1 VGILK
6 NVIFALVIATILFS
20 TNVYGITSSESQSK
34 ITNAVTPL
42 IKGDTAPVIGKVN
55 QTTGGDWTK
64 IDKFSLSVNEN
75 ATIDQFAIS
84 LFGNDSWIPIVINGT
99 VVNGT
104 VIVPPVDN
112 NQTNP
117 NDNQTNPND
126 NQTNPNDNNT
136 NPNPKVEVCGD
147 GIDNDGDGLVDEG
160 CPVLPPPNP
169 GDIPDQPSKTVNET
183 QTLRVCGMGDVDN
196 NNGLVTQLSLM
207 NDYECK
213 VFVLPGDYEYT
224 NGQEVI
230 KKINNAGF
238 TSENA
243 RIALG
248 NHDTRA
254 DTNKFNNVT
263 QAYGTAV
270 LSNNATIEGINFHLS
285 IYMIDGN
292 KFDNTQFNYMK
303 DQIQSDEAQYK
314 FVIVHQPFVVNKGG
328 QHGPNGQFST
338 WDPLFRG
345 NGVDAVLQAHEHN
358 YQRYDI
364 NGLEY
369 IVVGTGTHDTGSSM
383 YKLGDKQFQGFEC
396 LKCFTGTNGFVLM
409 DLKIDD
415 PRQHNVNGWFIAN
428 NGDIKDK
435 FNLRD

>member
-1 VGILK
+1 
-6 NVIFALVIATILFS
+6 
-20 TNVYGITSSESQSK
+20 
-34 ITNAVTPL
+34 
-42 IKGDTAPVIGKVN
+42 
-55 QTTGGDWTK
+55 
-64 IDKFSLSVNEN
+64 
-75 ATIDQFAIS
+75 
-84 LFGNDSWIPIVINGT
+84 
-99 VVNGT
+99 
-104 VIVPPVDN
+104 
-112 NQTNP
+112 
-117 NDNQTNPND
+117 
-126 NQTNPNDNNT
+126 
-136 NPNPKVEVCGD
+136 
-147 GIDNDGDGLVDEG
+147 
-160 CPVLPPPNP
+160 
-169 GDIPDQPSKTVNET
+169 
-183 QTLRVCGMGDVDN
+183 M
-196 NNGLVTQLSLM
+196 
-207 NDYECK
+207 
-213 VFVLPGDYEYT
+213 
-224 NGQEVI
+224 
-230 KKINNAGF
+230 
-238 TSENA
+238 
-243 RIALG
+243 
-248 NHDTRA
+248 
-254 DTNKFNNVT
+254 T